1 MKKKFLGIVCFLY
14 SVVIMYAWIS
24 NTLKSYLAP
33 NMQIYLKISII
44 PMLIIGCVLV
54 FNNKVNYKFKISDL
68 VLLLPIFMIVICGD
82 GNLSVSFAKSKITS
96 ISNRVEKKEKLEEKE
111 DDNKQVE
118 VDFEIVD
125 KNSKEKEEKIEDIYF
140 DIEDSTYSYL
150 ADYITY
156 IAGARKFD
164 GKTIRVRGFALDY
177 SDYLQDGYFALGK
190 YAITCCAA
198 DAEFSGF
205 MIKYD
210 LSKIKY
216 GSWYEV
222 VGVLKVGQDKEGYTV
237 MTIDATSVKEISSK
251 GEEQYVYS
259 CASYGDG
266 KCSDLLKYDLDY

>member
-1 MKKKFLGIVCFLY
+1 M
-14 SVVIMYAWIS
+14 
-24 NTLKSYLAP
+24 
-33 NMQIYLKISII
+33 
-44 PMLIIGCVLV
+44 
-54 FNNKVNYKFKISDL
+54 
-68 VLLLPIFMIVICGD
+68 
-82 GNLSVSFAKSKITS
+82 
-96 ISNRVEKKEKLEEKE
+96 
-111 DDNKQVE
+111 
-118 VDFEIVD
+118 
-125 KNSKEKEEKIEDIYF
+125 
-140 DIEDSTYSYL
+140 
-150 ADYITY
+150 
-156 IAGARKFD
+156 AGARKFD

>member
-156 IAGARKFD
+156 MAGARKFD

>member
-44 PMLIIGCVLV
+44 PMLIIGCVLI

-96 ISNRVEKKEKLEEKE
+96 ISNRVEKKEKLEEKK

-156 IAGARKFD
+156 MAGARKFD